1 MNDLPL
7 NWITQELTALNADKN
22 ARFLWCTDEN
32 ALNTLPTALHQEQL
46 LVLTNRW
53 DVAEQAKA
61 RGFTTAFNDFDCS
74 EIADNS
80 LDKIFYRVSKEK
92 PVVHH
97 LLNQA
102 WRCLKP
108 GGQLLLA
115 GYKNEGTKTYIEKI
129 AKLLGSGKNIVKN
142 GPVYSAKLSKYT
154 EYDAA
159 LLLDDSDYRQPR
171 PIALDSGLKLL
182 SKPGLFGWNKVD
194 AGSALLIEQLK
205 QLSPLPNPLNTGVDL
220 GCGYGYLTIAAA
232 SLDICKSI
240 NHWTLTDNNAA
251 ALQLAQQN
259 LQHNQLN
266 GEVVAADAGKSIR
279 AKVDLLLCNPPF
291 HQGFGIDGDLTDK
304 FLLSAKHL
312 LAPQG
317 IALFVVNQFIPL
329 ERKAAPLFSQIKVVI
344 DNGSFKVIQ
353 LGL

>member
-1 MNDLPL
+1 MNDLAL
-7 NWITQELTALNADKN
+7 NWITQELSSIRADKN
-22 ARFLWCTDEN
+22 ARILWCTDEN
-32 ALNTLPTALHQEQL
+32 ALNTLPTAIHQQQL

-61 RGFTTAFNDFDCS
+61 RGFTTEFNDFDCS

-129 AKLLGSGKNIVKN
+129 AKLFGSGKNIVKN
-142 GPVYSAKLSKYT
+142 GPVYSAELSKNT
-154 EYDAA
+154 EYDTAE
-159 LLLDDSDYRQPR
+159 LLDDSDYRQPR
-171 PIALDSGLKLL
+171 PIALDSGLQLL

-194 AGSALLIEQLK
+194 TGSALLIEQLK
-205 QLSPLPNPLNTGVDL
+205 QLSSLPNPFNTCVDL

-232 SLDICKSI
+232 SLDICSSV
-240 NHWTLTDNNAA
+240 NHWTMTDNNAA
-251 ALQLAQQN
+251 ALALARQN

-266 GEVVAADAGKSIR
+266 GEVIAADAGKGLSTK
-279 AKVDLLLCNPPF
+279 ADLLLCNPPF
-291 HQGFGIDGDLTDK
+291 HQGFSIDGDLTDK
-304 FLLSAKHL
+304 FLLSAKRL
-312 LAPQG
+312 LSPQG

-329 ERKAAPLFSQIKVVI
+329 ERKAAPLFGQIKVVI

>member
-7 NWITQELTALNADKN
+7 TWITQQLSNIPADTNK
-22 ARFLWCTDEN
+22 RYLWCTDEN
-32 ALNTLPTALHQEQL
+32 ALNMLPAALHQQQL

-61 RGFTTAFNDFDCS
+61 HGFNTEFNDFDCS
-74 EIADNS
+74 AIADNS

-108 GGQLLLA
+108 GGQLLIA

-129 AKLLGSGKNIVKN
+129 AKLLGSAKNIEKN
-142 GPVYSAKLSKYT
+142 GPVYSSELGKYT

-159 LLLDDSDYRQPR
+159 QLLDDSDYNQQR
-171 PIALDSGLKLL
+171 PIALDSELKLL

-194 AGSALLIEQLK
+194 SGSALLIEQLEEHFDAAK
-205 QLSPLPNPLNTGVDL
+205 APASCLDL

-232 SLDICKSI
+232 GLANCSSI
-240 NHWTLTDNNAA
+240 QHWTMTDNNAA
-251 ALQLAQQN
+251 ALAVARQN
-259 LQHNQLN
+259 LLHNQLT
-266 GEVVAADAGKSIR
+266 GEVIAADAGKGIS
-279 AKVDLLLCNPPF
+279 AKVDLVLCNPPF
-291 HQGFGIDGDLTDK
+291 HQGFSIDGDLTDK
-304 FLLSAKHL
+304 FLASAKRL
-312 LAPQG
+312 LNPQG
-317 IALFVVNQFIPL
+317 TALFVVNQFIPL
-329 ERKAAPLFSQIKVVI
+329 ERKAAPLFTQVKVLI

>member
-1 MNDLPL
+1 MNDLAL
-7 NWITQELTALNADKN
+7 QWITQELTATQADKD

-32 ALNTLPTALHQEQL
+32 TLNLLPTALHQKQL
-46 LVLTNRW
+46 QVLTNRC
-53 DVAEQAKA
+53 DVAEQANS
-61 RGFTTAFNDFDCS
+61 RGFTTVFNDFDCS

-108 GGQLLLA
+108 HGQLLLA
-115 GYKNEGTKTYIEKI
+115 GYKNEGTKTYVEKI
-129 AKLLGSGKNIVKN
+129 AKLVGSGKNIEKN
-142 GPVYSAKLSKYT
+142 GPVYSAELIKYT
-154 EYDAA
+154 EYNAHE
-159 LLLDDSDYRQPR
+159 LLDDSDYRQPR
-171 PIALDSGLKLL
+171 PIALDSGLQLF

-205 QLSPLPNPLNTGVDL
+205 QLSPLPYPPNSCVDL

-232 SLDICKSI
+232 SLDICKTIS
-240 NHWTLTDNNAA
+240 HWTMTDNNAA
-251 ALQLAQQN
+251 ALALARQN
-259 LQHNQLN
+259 LQHNYLH
-266 GEVVAADAGKSIR
+266 GEVIAADAGRGIR
-279 AKVDLLLCNPPF
+279 SKADLLLCNPPF
-291 HQGFGIDGDLTDK
+291 HQGFSIDGDLTDK
-304 FLLSAKHL
+304 FLQSAKHL
-312 LAPQG
+312 LTPRG

-329 ERKAAPLFSQIKVVI
+329 ERKATPLFSQVKVII

>member
-1 MNDLPL
+1 MTDLPL
-7 NWITQELTALNADKN
+7 NWITQQLELIRGDKSG
-22 ARFLWCTDEN
+22 RYLWCTDEN
-32 ALNTLPTALHQEQL
+32 ALNNLPTALDQEQL

-53 DVAEQAKA
+53 DIAEQVKA
-61 RGFTTAFNDFDCS
+61 RGFNTRFNDFDCS

-80 LDKIFYRVSKEK
+80 LDTIFYRVSKEK
-92 PVVHH
+92 PIVHH

-129 AKLLGSGKNIVKN
+129 AKLFGSAKNIEKN
-142 GPVYSAKLSKYT
+142 GPVYSSALNKYA
-154 EYDAA
+154 EYNAA
-159 LLLDDSDYRQPR
+159 QLLDDSDYNQQR
-171 PIALDSGLKLL
+171 PIALDSGLQLL

-194 AGSALLIEQLK
+194 SGSALLIEQLQ
-205 QLSPLPNPLNTGVDL
+205 QLTPLAQPPTSCLDL

-232 SLDICKSI
+232 NTEFGKNIH
-240 NHWTLTDNNAA
+240 HWVLTDNNAA
-251 ALQLAQQN
+251 ALQIARQN
-259 LQHNQLN
+259 LLHNGLT
-266 GEVVAADAGKSIR
+266 GDVIAADAGKGIA

-304 FLLSAKHL
+304 FLASAKHRL
-312 LAPQG
+312 TPQG
-317 IALFVVNQFIPL
+317 FALFVVNQFIPL
-329 ERKAAPLFSQIKVVI
+329 ERKAAPLFSQINVVMN
-344 DNGSFKVIQ
+344 NGSFKVVQ